1 MITLAVPPSISI
13 SEEQFTEICQ
23 HNRYLRFE
31 RTAQGDVIIMA
42 PTGGETGRANVE
54 IAADLVL
61 WNRHAQLG
69 VVFDSSTGFKLP
81 DGSTRSPDVAW
92 VRLERWQALSP
103 DQRRRF
109 LPLCPDFVVELKSPS
124 DDLADLQ
131 TKMQVYL
138 GNGVQLGWLINP
150 DLQLVE
156 IYRANRPVEV
166 LHQPQS
172 LSDEELLPGFCL
184 NLSGLFTDATLERGV
199 Q

>member
-1 MITLAVPPSISI
+1 MITLAVPPSISM
-13 SEEQFTEICQ
+13 SDEQFSQICQ
-23 HNRYLRFE
+23 HNRDLRFE
-31 RTAQGDVIIMA
+31 RTAQGDLIILA

-61 WNRHAQLG
+61 WNRRAQLG
-69 VVFDSSTGFKLP
+69 VVFGSSTGFKLP

-138 GNGVQLGWLINP
+138 DNGVQLGWLISP
-150 DLQLVE
+150 DLQQVE
-156 IYRANRPVEV
+156 IYRANHPVEV

-172 LSDEELLPGFCL
+172 LSNKALLPGFCL
-184 NLSGLFTDATLERGV
+184 NLSGLLTDSTPGRAIP
-199 Q
+199 